1 MPKTSEELISLM
13 GHEIAN
19 VADKHWKE
27 IQASESDMD
36 HDRILMALALGA
48 SSAACGIIMEII
60 DKPFA
65 QDVIM
70 HCQRVVAEAPEVKR
84 RRDN

>member
-1 MPKTSEELISLM
+1 MPKTSEELVSLM
-13 GHEIAN
+13 GQEIAN
-19 VADKHWKE
+19 VVDKHWKE
-27 IQASESDMD
+27 INAHSDMD